1 MNPAQ
6 TLFVSLGAGAVVF
19 LVGYAAQGL
28 HRRARLAPEAG
39 LAALNQLKWREFA
52 ECAGALFARRGF
64 TMENRDR
71 KPGDGGFDVLL
82 ERDGNRFLVQLKESA
97 SYTVD
102 NDDLEQLAQVMR
114 TQGALG
120 GFVVTTGP
128 GDPAVVQAARRMRI
142 EVLHG
147 SALWREIGEHV
158 PQSVVRDALSS
169 SHEAWQRRMTAT
181 GAAGVIAAFAMFAG
195 LYLYPRLTAPV
206 AAIASPTANPT
217 TLDEEESSSLAPP
230 PSIYSPAELDA
241 RRQQAADL
249 IGGVEGVASI
259 GWSTRSTLVVAVNG
273 GNKVARDKIIG
284 EVCKRLLTYDELRLT
299 RLQIHEFEPATA
311 DDARVHWQQCKP

>member
-6 TLFVSLGAGAVVF
+6 ILFVSLGAGVAVF
-19 LVGYAAQGL
+19 LVGYLALGL

-52 ECAGALFARRGF
+52 ECAAALFARRGF
-64 TMENRDR
+64 AMENRDR
-71 KPGDGGFDVLL
+71 KPGDGGFDLQL
-82 ERDGNRFLVQLKESA
+82 ERDGKRFLVQLKESA
-97 SYTVD
+97 SYVLD
-102 NDDLEQLAQVMR
+102 DEDLEQLSQVMR

-120 GFVVTTGP
+120 GFVVTTGHVA
-128 GDPAVVQAARRMRI
+128 PAVAQSARRMRI

-147 SALWREIGEHV
+147 TALWREIAGHV
-158 PQSVVRDALSS
+158 PQAVTHEALAS

-181 GAAGVIAAFAMFAG
+181 GATGVVVAFALFAG
-195 LYLYPRLTAPV
+195 LYLYPRLTAAPGAKTATP
-206 AAIASPTANPT
+206 AAADAG
-217 TLDEEESSSLAPP
+217 LDEPEVGSLAPP

-249 IGGVEGVASI
+249 IGNVEGVASV

-273 GNKVARDKIIG
+273 GNKAAREKIIA

-299 RLQIHEFEPATA
+299 RLQVHEFEPATA
-311 DDARVHWQQCKP
+311 DDARVHLQQCR